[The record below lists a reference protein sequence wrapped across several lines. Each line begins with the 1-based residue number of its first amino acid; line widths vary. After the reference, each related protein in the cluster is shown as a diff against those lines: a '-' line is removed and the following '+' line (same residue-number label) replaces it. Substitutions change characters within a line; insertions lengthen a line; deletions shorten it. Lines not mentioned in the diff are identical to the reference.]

1 MSEGPQVLIVDD
13 EAAIRRFL
21 QVSLRGQGYTVL
33 EASSGAEAVAK
44 ASASK
49 PDLMILD
56 LGLPDYDGVQL
67 IQQLREWSHM
77 PIIVL
82 SVRDRENDKI
92 SALDAGANDY
102 LTKPFAMGELLA
114 RVRAA
119 MRTQVP
125 ASGEPVFQLGALRVD
140 LARRLV
146 TRDGEEIKL
155 TPTEYAILRLLILNA
170 GKVMTHKQILREVWG
185 PNYVDEV
192 HYVRI
197 YVGMLR
203 QKIEPDPARP
213 VYVLNEPG
221 VGYRFRAPE

>member
-1 MSEGPQVLIVDD
+1 MCW
-13 EAAIRRFL
+13 
-21 QVSLRGQGYTVL
+21 
-33 EASSGAEAVAK
+33 K
-44 ASASK
+44 ALASK

-67 IQQLREWSHM
+67 IQQVRGWSAL

-119 MRTQVP
+119 LRTRHSAP
-125 ASGEPVFQLGALRVD
+125 GEPVFQVGGLRVD
-140 LARRLV
+140 LSRRLIS
-146 TRDGEEIKL
+146 RDGQEIKL
-155 TPTEYAILRLLILNA
+155 TPTEYAILRLLVLNA
-170 GKVMTHKQILREVWG
+170 GKVLTHKQILHEVWG
-185 PNYVDEV
+185 PNYVDEA

-197 YVGMLR
+197 YMGMLR
-203 QKIEPDPARP
+203 QKIEHNPARP
-213 VYVLNEPG
+213 EYVLNEPG
-221 VGYRFRAPE
+221 VGYRLRAPD